1 MSSVPR
7 PRRARRRRL
16 ARALVSPDSYGSIL
30 VLLLITYVASATA
43 SEQWQRSI
51 IVVLQVLTVSL
62 ALRVSGARRVVLMI
76 AAVALAYAVVI
87 AVFGLFSDESDR
99 TTGLLFIAS
108 AALYFLAPLSILRS
122 IVMQTEVDQETVLG
136 AVDAYLFLGM
146 FFAFAYQAIGAF
158 DDPFFEGGVGATVPR
173 SLFFSFTT
181 LTTTGYGNLVPA
193 GRVGQT
199 VAVGEMLLGQLFLVT
214 AVAKVI
220 TVWRPARWR
229 AAEGGGAAPPS
240 VAGEAPAPDR
250 PSTSAADPPPPA
262 AV

>member
-1 MSSVPR
+1 VSAVPK

-43 SEQWQRSI
+43 TQQWQRSL

-62 ALRVSGARRVVLMI
+62 ALRVAGARRVVLTI
-76 AAVALAYAVVI
+76 AAIALAYAIVVAI
-87 AVFGLFSDESDR
+87 FGLFSSESDR

-122 IVMQTEVDQETVLG
+122 IVLQQDVDQETVLG
-136 AVDAYLFLGM
+136 AIDAYLFLGM
-146 FFAFAYQAIGAF
+146 FFAYAYQAIGAF
-158 DDPFFEGGVGATVPR
+158 GDPFFQGGVEATVPR

-193 GRVGQT
+193 GQLGQT
-199 VAVGEMLLGQLFLVT
+199 VAVGEMLLGPLFLVT

-229 AAEGGGAAPPS
+229 AAGG
-240 VAGEAPAPDR
+240 GEAPAP
-250 PSTSAADPPPPA
+250 SPPGGLGAQAHDDSPAPDSDEPP
-262 AV
+262 